1 MTAPIAVPVKSGV
14 DAIVKQV
21 LARPG
26 LSRAHEARIF
36 TENFFRQVP
45 ADDIASRDAESWAK
59 LTMAM
64 FEFMRERRSGQA
76 KIRVFNPVPEQDGF
90 DSTHTVIAIATDD
103 MPFLVDSVSMAIN
116 AAGLATKIVIHPL
129 YRTERDP
136 GGNVLHVAA
145 DDADKGT
152 PESLMLFEI
161 ERITEVAQI
170 EQLRKDVT
178 VAIDDV
184 RAAVADWPQMKQRL
198 LAIAEEFPKRKLPF
212 EASMLE
218 EAGAFLRWV
227 AEDHFTFLGYR
238 EYRVLGGGDNEV
250 LEAVE
255 SSGLGIL
262 REIER
267 GLAPRSVKSLAA
279 HDLEKSGAVGA
290 IILTK
295 TNARSHVHRPGHMD
309 YLSVLSF
316 DDSGH
321 PIGEERFLGLF
332 TSSAYMTPPREVPLV
347 RRNVDDVMR
356 RSGLKRDSHSG
367 KALRN
372 ILETLPRDE
381 LFQCSK
387 EELFDIAMAVL
398 DLRERARTRLFVRR
412 DRYGRFLS
420 VLAYVPRD
428 RFNTAVRERIENTLK
443 ESFRGERV
451 DSTVQLDES
460 PLARVHMIV
469 RPKPGDQPT
478 YDLQD
483 LEKRIAQIVR
493 NWHDDLRECLVERHG
508 EDAGLKLANR
518 YGKALPAG
526 YIEKVTPLNAAD
538 DVELAS
544 SLASVDDIRLN
555 LYRSRR
561 NPEDL
566 HFKVFR
572 LGDDISLSE
581 VIPLLENLGVS
592 VLTENLYELE
602 AGGSPIYIQDIMVR
616 PGRLSFDIEQVRDTF
631 QQTFER
637 VWRGDAEN
645 DGFNRLVLLAQ
656 LSWRQVSVL
665 RAYCKYLLQT
675 GLTFSQTYME
685 QTLTS
690 YPDMTGLL
698 VELFEAKFDPRRLDA
713 EAAKITECAT
723 ALRNEMETLIP
734 SETQTENPHLVDNL
748 IKSRKQG
755 RNAQV
760 DTIVNTIKT
769 LLERVDSIDED
780 RILRAFMGAIR
791 ATLRTNYYQ
800 IRDGKLHDYTSF
812 KFDPMQIADLPK
824 PRPYRE
830 VFVYSPRIEGVH
842 LRFGPVARGG
852 LRWSDRREDF
862 RTEVLGLVKAQMVKN
877 TVIVPVGSKGGFFV
891 KKPPVNG
898 DRDAVLAEGIACYR
912 MFINGLLDITD
923 NLVDGAVVPPVD
935 VVRHDA
941 DDPYLVVA
949 ADKGTATFSDI
960 ANAVAEEH
968 GYWLGDAFASGGSV
982 GYDHKGMGI
991 TAKGAWES
999 VKRHFRSLG
1008 VDCQS
1013 QDFTC
1018 VGIGDMSGDVFGNG
1032 MLLSKHIRLI
1042 AAFDHRHIFI
1052 DPNPDAASSYVERD
1066 RMFALPR
1073 SSWADYDA
1081 SLISHGGGIW
1091 PRTLKTIPISEATRV
1106 ALGIAE
1112 GTSAMTPN
1120 ELLNA
1125 ILKAPVDLLWNGGI
1139 GTYVKAEIESN
1150 ADAGDRANNM
1160 IRVNGREIRA
1170 RIIGE
1175 GGNLGMTQRGRIEAA
1190 LIGVLLNTDFIDN
1203 SAGVDTSDHE
1213 VNIKILLNDAVK
1225 RGELDYDSR
1234 NELLRQMTE
1243 EVERLVLFDNYRQN
1257 EAISVMERMSIKRL
1271 GSKQHFIQTLEAQG
1285 LLDRQIEFLPSDAE
1299 FTERRVRG
1307 MGLTRPELAILLS
1320 YSKIVI
1326 YQQLLDS
1333 DVPEDPYLSAEL
1345 RRYFPEPL
1353 REKYAE
1359 HMERHRLK
1367 REIIA
1372 TAVTNSMVNRM
1383 GATFLLR
1390 MQEDTGQS
1398 PAAIAK
1404 AFNIVREIIDARSL
1418 WGAIEDLDGKVNG
1431 NAQIDAILVIWS
1443 LLRNLTRWMLN
1454 RSGESN
1460 DIAAAVERY
1469 SPGVQALRES
1479 LVKSMAPTDRVHYE
1493 QERKHWSEQGFDD
1506 ELGEQLAGL
1515 DALNSV
1521 LDIVLVAEQN
1531 QLSVDCVAEVYFA
1544 LGEALHLKWLMQK
1557 VEELPVETRWHAHAR
1572 GQLRDELYAQ
1582 QRALAGQ
1589 VLEQGGKGDGVD
1601 LVAAWLNREDP
1612 TLKFTLGMFA
1622 DMRTQVVTDYP
1633 IVSVAVRRLAQLA
1646 STGAPV

>member
-1 MTAPIAVPVKSGV
+1 MTAPSAVPVKSGV
-14 DAIVKQV
+14 DAIVKKV
-21 LARPG
+21 LAQPG
-26 LSRAHEARIF
+26 LSRAHEAQVF

-59 LTMAM
+59 LVMAM

-90 DSTHTVIAIATDD
+90 DSVQTVIAIATDD
-103 MPFLVDSVSMAIN
+103 MPFLVDSVSMAIT
-116 AAGLATKIVIHPL
+116 AAGLAARIVIHPL

-136 GGNVLHVAA
+136 GGNVLHIAA
-145 DDADKGT
+145 EDADKGMA
-152 PESLMLFEI
+152 ESLMVFEI
-161 ERITEVAQI
+161 ERIAEVAQI

-184 RAAVADWPQMKQRL
+184 RASVADWPKMKERL

-238 EYRVLGGGDNEV
+238 EYRVRGDGENEV
-250 LEAVE
+250 LEAVD

-262 REIER
+262 HGIER
-267 GLAPRSVKSLAA
+267 GVAPRTVKSLAA

-316 DDSGH
+316 DDNGH

-428 RFNTAVRERIENTLK
+428 RFNTTVRERIEKTLK

-460 PLARVHMIV
+460 PLARVHMVV
-469 RPKPGDQPT
+469 RPKPGDQPN
-478 YDLQD
+478 YDVED

-493 NWHDDLRECLVERHG
+493 NWQDELRECLVEKHG
-508 EDAGLKLANR
+508 EDVGLKLANR

-526 YIEKVTPLNAAD
+526 YIENVTPPYAAH

-555 LYRSRR
+555 VYPSLRS
-561 NPEDL
+561 PEDL

-602 AGGSPIYIQDIMVR
+602 VGGSPIYIQDIMVR
-616 PGRLSFDIEQVRDTF
+616 PGRLHFDIEQVREAF

-675 GLTFSQTYME
+675 GVTFSQTYME
-685 QTLTS
+685 QTLCS
-690 YPDMTGLL
+690 YPDMAGLL
-698 VELFEAKFDPRRLDA
+698 VELFEAKFDPHRLDA
-713 EAAKITECAT
+713 DAATIADCAS
-723 ALRNEMETLIP
+723 ALRSELETLVP
-734 SETQTENPHLVDNL
+734 AETKSENPHLIDNL
-748 IKSRKQG
+748 VKSRKQG

-760 DTIVNTIKT
+760 DTIVNSIKT
-769 LLERVDSIDED
+769 LLERVASIDED

-791 ATLRTNYYQ
+791 ATLRTNFYQ
-800 IRDGKLHDYTSF
+800 VRDGKLHDYTSF

-830 VFVYSPRIEGVH
+830 IFVYSPRIEGVH

-891 KKPPVNG
+891 KKPPING

-923 NLVDGAVVPPVD
+923 NLVDGAIIPPID

-941 DDPYLVVA
+941 DDAYLVVA
-949 ADKGTATFSDI
+949 ADKGTASFSDI
-960 ANAVAEEH
+960 ANSVADEH

-1008 VDCQS
+1008 IDCQS
-1013 QDFTC
+1013 HDFTC

-1032 MLLSKHIRLI
+1032 MLLSKHIRLV

-1052 DPNPDAASSYVERD
+1052 DPNPDSASSYV
-1066 RMFALPR
+1066 
-1073 SSWADYDA
+1073 
-1081 SLISHGGGIW
+1081 
-1091 PRTLKTIPISEATRV
+1091 
-1106 ALGIAE
+1106 
-1112 GTSAMTPN
+1112 
-1120 ELLNA
+1120 
-1125 ILKAPVDLLWNGGI
+1125 
-1139 GTYVKAEIESN
+1139 
-1150 ADAGDRANNM
+1150 
-1160 IRVNGREIRA
+1160 
-1170 RIIGE
+1170 
-1175 GGNLGMTQRGRIEAA
+1175 
-1190 LIGVLLNTDFIDN
+1190 
-1203 SAGVDTSDHE
+1203 
-1213 VNIKILLNDAVK
+1213 
-1225 RGELDYDSR
+1225 
-1234 NELLRQMTE
+1234 
-1243 EVERLVLFDNYRQN
+1243 
-1257 EAISVMERMSIKRL
+1257 
-1271 GSKQHFIQTLEAQG
+1271 
-1285 LLDRQIEFLPSDAE
+1285 
-1299 FTERRVRG
+1299 
-1307 MGLTRPELAILLS
+1307 
-1320 YSKIVI
+1320 
-1326 YQQLLDS
+1326 
-1333 DVPEDPYLSAEL
+1333 
-1345 RRYFPEPL
+1345 
-1353 REKYAE
+1353 
-1359 HMERHRLK
+1359 
-1367 REIIA
+1367 
-1372 TAVTNSMVNRM
+1372 
-1383 GATFLLR
+1383 
-1390 MQEDTGQS
+1390 
-1398 PAAIAK
+1398 
-1404 AFNIVREIIDARSL
+1404 
-1418 WGAIEDLDGKVNG
+1418 
-1431 NAQIDAILVIWS
+1431 
-1443 LLRNLTRWMLN
+1443 
-1454 RSGESN
+1454 
-1460 DIAAAVERY
+1460 
-1469 SPGVQALRES
+1469 
-1479 LVKSMAPTDRVHYE
+1479 
-1493 QERKHWSEQGFDD
+1493 
-1506 ELGEQLAGL
+1506 
-1515 DALNSV
+1515 
-1521 LDIVLVAEQN
+1521 
-1531 QLSVDCVAEVYFA
+1531 
-1544 LGEALHLKWLMQK
+1544 
-1557 VEELPVETRWHAHAR
+1557 
-1572 GQLRDELYAQ
+1572 
-1582 QRALAGQ
+1582 
-1589 VLEQGGKGDGVD
+1589 
-1601 LVAAWLNREDP
+1601 
-1612 TLKFTLGMFA
+1612 
-1622 DMRTQVVTDYP
+1622 
-1633 IVSVAVRRLAQLA
+1633 
-1646 STGAPV
+1646 